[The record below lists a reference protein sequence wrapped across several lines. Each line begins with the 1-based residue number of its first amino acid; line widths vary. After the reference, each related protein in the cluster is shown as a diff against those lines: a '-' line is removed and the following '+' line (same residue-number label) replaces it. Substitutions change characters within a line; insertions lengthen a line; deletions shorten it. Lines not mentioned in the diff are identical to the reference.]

1 MLRGNGNRSCAHIF
15 PDLLFLCTGDSEK
28 ERLLNSIIAVISVDL
43 FDVGSSELQDK
54 PYPKRRPG

>member
-1 MLRGNGNRSCAHIF
+1 MRV
-15 PDLLFLCTGDSEK
+15 LLEK

-54 PYPKRRPG
+54 

>member
-54 PYPKRRPG
+54 